1 MKKILSIIIMLI
13 FLTCLVLSI
22 SNPVSDIFSSTSS
35 GSNEYAELPP
45 VKLPPVPHSI
55 N

>member
-1 MKKILSIIIMLI
+1 MKKILSILIMLI
-13 FLTCLVLSI
+13 LMSCLVLSM
-22 SNPVSDIFSSTSS
+22 SHRVNNIFNSSTSS
-35 GSNEYAELPP
+35 GNEYAELPP